1 MTTLYVRDQSGFRE
15 AQATDVFDRAQALL
29 AQRYRIG
36 SPVLTSPALRRLR
49 CGVMRP
55 GRRQPR
61 LCRPR
66 REPVMKNTIGR
77 PRKLTDSQ
85 VKIILIWHASYLAWR
100 ALGNTLR
107 SQRTLARELG
117 VSQATISYVVRRG
130 GEYKQ
135 VCPTPRAK

>member
-1 MTTLYVRDQSGFRE
+1 
-15 AQATDVFDRAQALL
+15 
-29 AQRYRIG
+29 
-36 SPVLTSPALRRLR
+36 
-49 CGVMRP
+49 
-55 GRRQPR
+55 
-61 LCRPR
+61 
-66 REPVMKNTIGR
+66 MKNTIGR

-85 VKIILIWHASYLAWR
+85 VKIILIWHARDLAWR
-100 ALGNTLR
+100 ALGNTLK